1 MATLFLI
8 TFQKFWVPALY
19 HFFYRAYVNIS
30 VVEEWFHLRHIYLNQ
45 HQPPIGLLYWN
56 LPENLKY
63 ITHRR
68 VFDAKGSNFV
78 DGNIHSSF
86 WEEQADY
93 KRSYVRVI
101 EPSSSTQDT
110 QPLPPEI
117 EGNFKSRR
125 KNTLI
130 GTLIGVAILFYFV
143 RFAGY
148 FLKPLSNITYT

>member
-1 MATLFLI
+1 MVGDVIDGRVVSHESPVFRDEESSSDYSIVITLPE
-8 TFQKFWVPALY
+8 VVDGE
-19 HFFYRAYVNIS
+19 YVS
-30 VVEEWFHLRHIYLNQ
+30 PSTYKDK
-45 HQPPIGLLYWN
+45 YWN

-68 VFDAKGSNFV
+68 VFGAEGSNFV